1 MCTYTATLGS
11 SQPKGNVMSNQSDAR
26 ERAYQNYASSCKAG
40 ADTQTL
46 NQLWAVYLAKLS
58 ADSGAAQAPK
68 KH

>member
-1 MCTYTATLGS
+1 
-11 SQPKGNVMSNQSDAR
+11 MSNQSDAR